1 MEWKNVYEKIVW
13 KDKLVLD
20 APNFEELWER
30 AFEAWKEYVTVKEQ
44 TSRKMAAF
52 DPKKKKEKVEKQE
65 KVEVVKAEVEVE
77 EPKEKNKETESSEVR
92 SATSSEA
99 EPDAEKD

>member
-1 MEWKNVYEKIVW
+1 MEYPEKLLKAMSLEWKNVYDQIVW

-30 AFEAWKEYVTVKEQ
+30 AFDAWKEYVTVKEQ

-52 DPKKKKEKVEKQE
+52 DKKKKDKPEKQE
-65 KVEVVKAEVEVE
+65 KVEV
-77 EPKEKNKETESSEVR
+77 PKI
-92 SATSSEA
+92 
-99 EPDAEKD
+99 

>member
-1 MEWKNVYEKIVW
+1 MSLEWKNVYEQIVW

-30 AFEAWKEYVTVKEQ
+30 AFEVWKEYVTVKEQ

-52 DPKKKKEKVEKQE
+52 DPKKKKDKGEKVD
-65 KVEVVKAEVEVE
+65 KVEVVKVEEVAE
-77 EPKEKNKETESSEVR
+77 EPKEKNRETESSEVR

-99 EPDAEKD
+99 